1 VGLAFFVYFLLL
13 ALSVLVFQ
21 VRFVGNPL
29 VLTVAAL
36 LYLTA
41 CIGLGLVISVFTR
54 TQVAAMLITF
64 IALMTP
70 SILFSGLMAPI
81 SSMEPSAQ
89 AISRLIPA
97 SYFMAMARGV
107 FLKGLG
113 FTQYAYD
120 MLTLGVFAAVVYAV
134 AMLGF
139 HKRVG

>member
-1 VGLAFFVYFLLL
+1 M
-13 ALSVLVFQ
+13 LV
-21 VRFVGNPL
+21 
-29 VLTVAAL
+29 
-36 LYLTA
+36 
-41 CIGLGLVISVFTR
+41 
-54 TQVAAMLITF
+54 TF